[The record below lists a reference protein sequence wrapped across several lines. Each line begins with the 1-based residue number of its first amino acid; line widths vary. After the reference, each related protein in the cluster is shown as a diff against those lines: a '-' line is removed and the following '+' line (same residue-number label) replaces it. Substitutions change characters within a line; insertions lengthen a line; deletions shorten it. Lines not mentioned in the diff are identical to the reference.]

1 MNLIS
6 WTSKLPALQTPTEVK
21 EREGPLEIDSSPPDS
36 PDSASSMTNS
46 KDAVVMAKEPIAMR
60 KAKVNL
66 NLGLDWLHYLKC
78 FFVVV
83 FLQVLHIKLSCIWL
97 LQDVHPRTAASST
110 PIPTIVRPGSLALHQ
125 GFDAMNPTQPSPTSV
140 ITRTPPSN
148 RLRYKHSSAEGT
160 SCLKAFIVHCSCLS
174 NQMKSQ
180 AWLCVRLCSSSAVK
194 QVHSS
199 ELKLLFLIVWVISVL
214 FTPLLPHPAWGKM
227 S

>member
-66 NLGLDWLHYLKC
+66 NLGLDWLQHLLFV
-78 FFVVV
+78 FFV
-83 FLQVLHIKLSCIWL
+83 FLQVLHIQLSCIWL
-97 LQDVHPRTAASST
+97 LQDVPPRTAASST

-160 SCLKAFIVHCSCLS
+160 SRLKAFFYAL
-174 NQMKSQ
+174 
-180 AWLCVRLCSSSAVK
+180 
-194 QVHSS
+194 
-199 ELKLLFLIVWVISVL
+199 
-214 FTPLLPHPAWGKM
+214 
-227 S
+227 